1 MGGKY
6 FNKKES
12 VVEGFMALI
21 KVGGLAKQAEFVNQY
36 VGDTC
41 YKQVEKNLQGGN
53 LAYKNQVL
61 RSMLQ
66 IIEGSKVVKS
76 EVKQA
81 HFEMLAIDVRQ
92 CLQKV
97 SEKAAMIES
106 MDEFEE
112 KREEEKSTLQSA
124 LLELDCFPYLL
135 PVPSED

>member
-1 MGGKY
+1 VGGKY
-6 FNKKES
+6 FNNKES

-41 YKQVEKNLQGGN
+41 YKQVEKNLQGGK
-53 LAYKNQVL
+53 LAYKNQIL

-81 HFEMLAIDVRQ
+81 HFEMLTRDVRQ

-112 KREEEKSTLQSA
+112 KREEEK
-124 LLELDCFPYLL
+124 
-135 PVPSED
+135 